1 MQPRRLLPLAAGI
14 AVAGALGAG
23 CTFLIG
29 FDEATVAGDA
39 GVDAQTPL
47 GPPDVRIDAPS
58 ALDSAVDAGPD
69 TSDALAN
76 PDACKGKLDGKYCGG
91 DTIVWPGDK
100 DDLITCKTSLV
111 SNVRLCTTGV
121 GCIRMLNGYPDQ
133 CDECASKV
141 DGTYCGRD
149 MTGWDTKNAET
160 RVRCQNKAEVG
171 LLLCAN
177 GCASN
182 GAASACK

>member
-1 MQPRRLLPLAAGI
+1 VQPRRLLPLTAVV
-14 AVAGALGAG
+14 AVAGALIAG

-29 FDEATVAGDA
+29 FDEVTETPEG
-39 GVDAQTPL
+39 GLDAQTPI
-47 GPPDVRIDAPS
+47 GPPDVRVDVGNPPDGS
-58 ALDSAVDAGPD
+58 TDAGPD
-69 TSDALAN
+69 TSDARAN
-76 PDACKGKLDGKYCGG
+76 PDACQGKLDGKYCGG

-100 DDLITCKTSLV
+100 DDLVTCKASLV
-111 SNVRLCTTGV
+111 SNVRLCTSGV

-133 CDECASKV
+133 CDECGSKA

-149 MTGWDTKNAET
+149 MTGWDPKNAET

-171 LLLCAN
+171 LLLCAA

>member
-1 MQPRRLLPLAAGI
+1 LLPLAAFV
-14 AVAGALGAG
+14 AVAGALLAG

-29 FDEATVAGDA
+29 FDEVPGAADA
-39 GVDAQTPL
+39 GFDGPTPI
-47 GPPDVRIDAPS
+47 GPPDVRVDVS
-58 ALDSAVDAGPD
+58 ATGEGGSDAGPS
-69 TSDALAN
+69 TTDALAN
-76 PDACKGKLDGKYCGG
+76 PDACNGKLDGKYCGG

-100 DDLITCKTSLV
+100 DDLVTCKANVV
-111 SNVRLCTTGV
+111 SSVRLCNSGV

-133 CDECASKV
+133 CDECAAKA

-149 MTGWDTKNAET
+149 MTGWEAKNADT

-177 GCASN
+177 GCSSI
-182 GAASACK
+182 GATSVCK